1 MPKVNPRKRSSASSP
16 SSPYSKPSG
25 SSSSG
30 SAATNAIFRM
40 NTDLGQHVLKNPG
53 VAQAIVDKASLKQS
67 DVVLEVGPGSGN
79 LTVKILEKAKKC
91 IAIELDPRMAAE
103 VTKRV
108 QATPMQKRLD
118 VVLGDVIKT
127 DPLPYFD
134 VCISNTPYQISSPLV
149 FKLLA
154 TTPSPRVCILMF
166 QREFAMRL
174 FAKPGDKLYSRL
186 SVNAQMWAKIDHIM
200 KVGKNNFK
208 PPPQVESSVVRLVPK
223 NPRPNISYEEW
234 DGLLRICFVR
244 KNKTLRGNFLGTSSV
259 LAALERNY
267 RTWCAQNDIPLD
279 EESLKTSTAAAPPS
293 SLMEVENLQLQH
305 QQDPNPIID
314 HDADAEEWSGFMDV
328 DGDDEDSLP
337 TFLLQ
342 QNQSQKPSSSH
353 TPTPSRKT
361 HSAVFLHVREKV
373 RQVLEDKTGL
383 ADKRARMCDEA
394 DFLNLLYQF
403 NLQGIHFLGFG
414 GK

>member
-1 MPKVNPRKRSSASSP
+1 MPKVNPRKRSGASS
-16 SSPYSKPSG
+16 SSPYSKPSSSA
-25 SSSSG
+25 SSSVS
-30 SAATNAIFRM
+30 NAIFRM
-40 NTDLGQHVLKNPG
+40 NTTLGQHVLKNPG
-53 VAQAIVDKASLKQS
+53 VAQAIVDKAALKQS
-67 DVVLEVGPGSGN
+67 DIVLEVGPGSGN
-79 LTVKILEKAKKC
+79 LTVKILEQAKKC
-91 IAIELDPRMAAE
+91 IAVELDPRMAAE

-108 QATPMQKRLD
+108 QGTSMQKRLD

-154 TTPSPRVCILMF
+154 THPSPRVCILMF

-244 KNKTLRGNFLGTSSV
+244 KNKTLRANFLGTTSILSM
-259 LAALERNY
+259 LEQNY
-267 RTWCAQNDIPLD
+267 RTFCAQNDIPLEEGPAD
-279 EESLKTSTAAAPPS
+279 EST
-293 SLMEVENLQLQH
+293 LIEVENLQNGPDG
-305 QQDPNPIID
+305 QDED
-314 HDADAEEWSGFMDV
+314 EEWSGFMDV
-328 DGDDEDSLP
+328 DDEDDLP
-337 TFLLQ
+337 TFLKEQ
-342 QNQSQKPSSSH
+342 QKPQA
-353 TPTPSRKT
+353 PERTPSRKKRDK
-361 HSAVFLHVREKV
+361 VWLLVREKV
-373 RQVLEDKTGL
+373 RSVLEDKTAL

-394 DFLNLLYQF
+394 DFLKLLYLF
-403 NLQGIHFLGFG
+403 NLEGIHFLGIKHG
-414 GK
+414 AE